1 MASTLPYPAER
12 ETDVVLRDGSTLHV
26 RPVRPDDG
34 PGLLAFYSALSDEA
48 RLMRF
53 FSPLSDVALVQ
64 QVRRDVAVDHMRR
77 FGLVG
82 THGPR
87 QEIVAEASYAVG
99 DGDHAEVAF
108 AVADAYQG
116 RGIATI
122 LLGQLAEIAA
132 AHGIHVFQAL
142 VLPDNQRMIEVFREA
157 GFPVDVHFSGWEI
170 LVTFPTSFTEGAL
183 ARFEQRDQIAAVNA
197 LRAFFAPRS
206 VAVIGA
212 SRRRGTIGGEVFH
225 NLLRDGFE
233 GPVYP
238 VNPAAA
244 VVQSVPAY
252 HAIGDVPGPID
263 LAVVTV
269 PAAEVAGVATQCAEK
284 GVRALAVITA
294 GFGEAGE
301 EGRARQAEL
310 VRICRTSGMRLIGPN
325 CMGLL
330 NTDPAVRLNATFAP
344 QMPPAGRVAFSTQ
357 SGALG
362 LAIIDYA
369 ASLGLGLSTFVSVG
383 NKADI
388 SGNDLLNYW
397 DTDPGTDV
405 ILLYLESFGNPR
417 RFARIARRVGR
428 TKPIVAVKSGRSP
441 AGTRATSSHTGALV
455 AADVTVDAL
464 FRQAGVIR
472 TDTLE
477 ELFDVAA
484 LLANQPVPAGNQV
497 AVVTNGGG
505 AGVLCADACEAQG
518 LVLPEFGEETLA
530 RLRGILPAEA
540 SVRNPVDMLA
550 AASADQYRQTVQIVA
565 ADPQVDAVI
574 VIFVPPLVTE
584 AADVARA
591 LVDAARDIE
600 RRKPILTVFMSTR
613 GVPEA
618 LRAPDVRLPS
628 YAFPE
633 AAAIALARAA
643 CYSAWRAR
651 PLVAPPALA
660 DVRRGDAAMV
670 ISGALAR
677 GGGWLAPDE
686 ADALLRCYGLP
697 VAAQRL
703 APTPAEAASA
713 ADALTHETGVPAVAL
728 KAVGPDL
735 LHKTDVGAIRLG
747 LAGAEAVHTAADE
760 MLRTLAAAGHHA
772 AGWLVQSMAS
782 PGIEMIVGV
791 VHDPRFGPVLACGA
805 GGTLVEV
812 LRDVAVRLTPLT
824 ERDAREMV
832 QGLKIA
838 PALAGVRG
846 RPPADVT
853 ALINVLLRVAA
864 LVEDLPQVAELDCN
878 PVIVHEHGATIVD
891 VRVRVAPVD
900 LPPLLG
906 RPQPDAPG
914 AATGPGTTSSC
925 PSAP

>member
-1 MASTLPYPAER
+1 MATTVPYPASR

-26 RPVRPDDG
+26 RPIRPNDE
-34 PGLLAFYSALSDEA
+34 PGLLAFYAALSEDA
-48 RLMRF
+48 RVMRF
-53 FSPLSDVALVQ
+53 FSPLSEAALIQ
-64 QVRRDVAVDHMRR
+64 QVRRDVAVDHVRR
-77 FGLVG
+77 VGLVA

-87 QEIVAEASYAVG
+87 EQIVAEASYSAM

-108 AVADAYQG
+108 AVNDAYQG
-116 RGIATI
+116 RGVATI

-132 AHGIHVFQAL
+132 GHEIHTFQAL
-142 VLPDNQRMIEVFREA
+142 VLPDNQRMIDVFRQA
-157 GFPVDVHFSGWEI
+157 GFPVDVHYSGWEL
-170 LVTFPTSFTEGAL
+170 LVTFPTSLTEEAL
-183 ARFEQRDQIAAVNA
+183 SRFEQRDQIAAQNA
-197 LRAFFAPRS
+197 LRAFFAPRA

-225 NLLRDGFE
+225 NVLRDGFE

-238 VNPAAA
+238 VNPAAP

-252 HAIGDVPGPID
+252 RTVGEIPGPVD

-269 PAAEVAGVATQCAEK
+269 PAEHACDVAAQCAEK
-284 GVRALAVITA
+284 NVRALVVISA
-294 GFGEAGE
+294 GFGEDGP
-301 EGRARQAEL
+301 EGKARQAEL

-397 DTDPGTDV
+397 ETDPGTDV

-417 RFARIARRVGR
+417 RFGRIARRVGR

-441 AGTRATSSHTGALV
+441 AGNRATSSHTGALV

-477 ELFDVAA
+477 ELFDVAS
-484 LLANQPVPAGNQV
+484 LLANQPVPSGNHV

-505 AGVLCADACEAQG
+505 AGVLCADGCEAQG
-518 LVLPEFGEETLA
+518 LVLPAFGEETQS
-530 RLRGILPAEA
+530 RLRAVLPAEA
-540 SVRNPVDMLA
+540 SLQNPVDMLA
-550 AASADQYRQTVQIVA
+550 SATADQYRRAVGIVA
-565 ADPQVDAVI
+565 ADPNVDAVV
-574 VIFVPPLVTE
+574 VIFVPPLVTD

-591 LVDAARDIE
+591 LVEAARAID
-600 RRKPILTVFMSTR
+600 RRKPVLTVFMSAR

-618 LRAPDVRLPS
+618 LRAHDVRLPS
-628 YAFPE
+628 YVFPE

-643 CYSAWRAR
+643 RYGAWRSR
-651 PLVAPPALA
+651 PPAPLPAFA
-660 DVRRGDAAMV
+660 DVRRRDAAAV
-670 ISGALAR
+670 ITAALERGA
-677 GGGWLAPDE
+677 GWLTGGE
-686 ADALLRCYGLP
+686 TESLLRCYGLP
-697 VAAQRL
+697 LVPQRIAA
-703 APTPAEAASA
+703 TPAEAAA
-713 ADALTHETGVPAVAL
+713 AAEALMRDTGATAVAL
-728 KAVGPDL
+728 KATGPEL
-735 LHKTDVGAIRLG
+735 LHKTDIGAVRLG
-747 LAGAEAVHTAADE
+747 LAGPEAVRTAAGE
-760 MLRTLAAAGHHA
+760 MQRTLAAAGREA
-772 AGWLVQSMAS
+772 TGWLVQSMAA
-782 PGIEMIVGV
+782 PGTEMIVGV
-791 VHDPRFGPVLACGA
+791 VHDPRFGPVVACGA

-824 ERDAREMV
+824 ERDAREMIAD
-832 QGLKIA
+832 LKIA

-846 RPPADVT
+846 RPPGDVD
-853 ALINVLLRVAA
+853 ALTDVLIRVGAV
-864 LVEDLPQVAELDCN
+864 VEDFPQIAELDCN

-891 VRVRVAPVD
+891 VRVRVAPVEV
-900 LPPLLG
+900 PPLLG
-906 RPQPDAPG
+906 RAP
-914 AATGPGTTSSC
+914 
-925 PSAP
+925 

>member
-1 MASTLPYPAER
+1 MAATVPYPAQR
-12 ETDVVLRDGSTLHV
+12 ETDIVLRDGSTLHV
-26 RPVRPDDG
+26 RPVRPDDEA
-34 PGLLAFYSALSDEA
+34 GLLAFYSALSEEA

-53 FSPLSDVALVQ
+53 FSPLSDAALVQ
-64 QVRRDVAVDHMRR
+64 QVHRDTTVDHVRR
-77 FGLVG
+77 VGLVG
-82 THGPR
+82 IHGPR
-87 QEIVAEASYAVG
+87 QEIVAEASYAAI

-142 VLPDNQRMIEVFREA
+142 VMPENQRMVEVFREA
-157 GFPVDVHFSGWEI
+157 GFPVEVHFSGWEI
-170 LVTFPTSFTEGAL
+170 VVTFPTSLTEAAL

-206 VAVIGA
+206 VAVVGA
-212 SRRRGTIGGEVFH
+212 SRHRGTIGGEVFH

-252 HAIGDVPGPID
+252 RTIRDVPGPVD

-269 PAAEVAGVATQCAEK
+269 PAAQVAAVAAQCAEK
-284 GVRALAVITA
+284 GVRALVVISA
-294 GFGEAGE
+294 GFGEAGD

-310 VRICRTSGMRLIGPN
+310 VRICRSSGMRLIGPN

-344 QMPPAGRVAFSTQ
+344 HMPPAGRVAFSTQ

-455 AADVTVDAL
+455 ATDVTVDAL

-518 LVLPEFGEETLA
+518 LVLPEFGEETRA
-530 RLRGILPAEA
+530 RLRAILPAEA

-550 AASADQYRQTVQIVA
+550 AASAEQYRQTVQIVA
-565 ADPQVDAVI
+565 SDPQVDAVI

-584 AADVARA
+584 AADVAAA

-643 CYSAWRAR
+643 CYGAWRTR
-651 PLVAPPALA
+651 PLGTPPAFA
-660 DVRRGDAAMV
+660 DVQRGEAAAV
-670 ISGALAR
+670 ISSALGR
-677 GGGWLAPDE
+677 GGGWLGPDE

-697 VAAQRL
+697 LALQRL
-703 APTPAEAASA
+703 AATPAEVAFAAEGVA
-713 ADALTHETGVPAVAL
+713 RETGVAAVAL

-735 LHKTDVGAIRLG
+735 LHKTDAGAIRLG
-747 LAGAEAVHTAADE
+747 LVGGEAVGAAAGE
-760 MLRTLAAAGHHA
+760 MQRTLAAAGHQVT
-772 AGWLVQSMAS
+772 GWLVQSMAG
-782 PGIEMIVGV
+782 PGVEMIVGV
-791 VHDPRFGPVLACGA
+791 VHDPRFGPVVACGA
-805 GGTLVEV
+805 GGTFVEV

-824 ERDAREMV
+824 EQDAREMIE
-832 QGLKIA
+832 GLKIA

-846 RPPADVT
+846 RPPADVA
-853 ALINVLLRVAA
+853 ALTDVLLRIGA
-864 LVEDLPQVAELDCN
+864 LVEDQPQVAELDCN

-891 VRVRVAPVD
+891 VRVRVAPVE

-906 RPQPDAPG
+906 RPQPDA
-914 AATGPGTTSSC
+914 AAPVTAPSSASTC
-925 PSAP
+925 PSTT

>member
-1 MASTLPYPAER
+1 MAATIPYPARR

-26 RPVRPDDG
+26 RPVRPDDE
-34 PGLLAFYSALSDEA
+34 PGLLAFYCGLSEEA
-48 RLMRF
+48 RVMRF
-53 FSPLSDVALVQ
+53 FSPLSDAALVQ
-64 QVRRDVAVDHMRR
+64 QVHRDAAVDYVHRV
-77 FGLVG
+77 GLIG

-87 QEIVAEASYAVG
+87 QQIVAEASYSTI

-108 AVADAYQG
+108 AVADTYQG
-116 RGIATI
+116 RGVATI

-132 AHGIHVFQAL
+132 EHDIHMFQAF

-157 GFPVDVHFSGWEI
+157 GFPVDVHFSGWEV
-170 LVTFPTSFTEGAL
+170 LVTFPTSLTDDAL
-183 ARFEQRDQIAAVNA
+183 ARFEQRDQVAARNA
-197 LRAFFAPRS
+197 LGAFFAPRS

-212 SRRRGTIGGEVFH
+212 SRRRGTIGGEIFH

-252 HAIGDVPGPID
+252 RTVGDIPGPVD

-269 PAAEVAGVATQCAEK
+269 PAGQVAGVAAQCAEK
-284 GVRALAVITA
+284 GVRALVVISA
-294 GFGEAGE
+294 GFVEAGD

-330 NTDPAVRLNATFAP
+330 NTDPTVRLNATFAP
-344 QMPPAGRVAFSTQ
+344 HMPPAGRVAFSTQ

-397 DTDPGTDV
+397 DTDPNTDV

-428 TKPIVAVKSGRSP
+428 RKPIVAVKSGRSP

-484 LLANQPVPAGNQV
+484 LLASQPVPAGSRV

-518 LVLPEFGEETLA
+518 LVVPAFGDETRS
-530 RLRGILPAEA
+530 RLRALLLPEA
-540 SVRNPVDMLA
+540 SVGNPVDMI
-550 AASADQYRQTVQIVA
+550 ASATADHYRETVQIVA

-591 LVDAARDIE
+591 LVDAARQID
-600 RRKPILTVFMSTR
+600 RRKPILTVFMQAR

-628 YAFPE
+628 YVFPE
-633 AAAIALARAA
+633 AAAIALARAVG
-643 CYSAWRAR
+643 YGAWRAR
-651 PLVAPPALA
+651 PLSAPPALA
-660 DVRRGDAAMV
+660 DARRADAAEVVSGVLRRGD
-670 ISGALAR
+670 
-677 GGGWLAPDE
+677 GWLTPDE
-686 ADALLRCYGLP
+686 TDALLRCYGLP
-697 VAAQRL
+697 TAPQRVVSTAAET
-703 APTPAEAASA
+703 AAAAEA
-713 ADALTHETGVPAVAL
+713 LIRETGAAAVAL
-728 KAVGPDL
+728 KAFGPDL
-735 LHKTDVGAIRLG
+735 LHKTDVGAVRLG
-747 LAGAEAVHTAADE
+747 LGNPEAVRAAADE
-760 MLRTLAAAGHHA
+760 MQRALAAAGLGPS
-772 AGWLVQSMAS
+772 GWLVQAMAAS
-782 PGIEMIVGV
+782 GIEMIVGV
-791 VHDPRFGPVLACGA
+791 VHDPRFGPIVACGA
-805 GGTLVEV
+805 GGVLVEV

-824 ERDAREMV
+824 ERDAREMIE
-832 QGLKIA
+832 GLKIA
-838 PALAGVRG
+838 PALRGVRG
-846 RPPADVT
+846 RPPADVG
-853 ALINVLLRVAA
+853 ALTDILVRIGAM
-864 LVEDLPQVAELDCN
+864 VEDQPQIAELDCN

-891 VRVRVAPVD
+891 VRVRVVPVE
-900 LPPLLG
+900 PVPLLG
-906 RPQPDAPG
+906 RPQPDGSLAVQLQDG
-914 AATGPGTTSSC
+914 A
-925 PSAP
+925 

>member
-1 MASTLPYPAER
+1 MAATVPYPASR
-12 ETDVVLRDGSTLHV
+12 ETDVVLRDGATVHV
-26 RPVRPDDG
+26 RPIRPDDEA
-34 PGLLAFYSALSDEA
+34 GLLAFYTALSDDA

-53 FSPLSDVALVQ
+53 FSPISDVSLVQ
-64 QVRRDVAVDHMRR
+64 QVGRDVAVDHVRR
-77 FGLVG
+77 FGLVA
-82 THGPR
+82 TQGPG
-87 QEIVAEASYAVG
+87 QQIVAEASYNAM

-108 AVADAYQG
+108 AVAGAYQG

-132 AHGIHVFQAL
+132 AHEIHTFQAL
-142 VLPDNQRMIEVFREA
+142 VLPDNQRMIEVFRQA
-157 GFPVDVHFSGWEI
+157 GFPVDVHYSGWEV
-170 LVTFPTSFTEGAL
+170 LVTFPTSLTEDAL
-183 ARFEQRDQIAAVNA
+183 ARFEQRDQVAAQNA
-197 LRAFFAPRS
+197 LRAFFAPRA

-238 VNPAAA
+238 VNPAAP

-252 HAIGDVPGPID
+252 RTVGEIPGPVD

-269 PAAEVAGVATQCAEK
+269 PAEHVCDVAAQCAQK
-284 GVRALAVITA
+284 SVRALVVISA
-294 GFGEAGE
+294 GFGEGGA
-301 EGRARQAEL
+301 EGKARQAEL
-310 VRICRTSGMRLIGPN
+310 VRICRTSGMRLVGPN

-330 NTDPAVRLNATFAP
+330 NTDAAVRLNATFAP

-397 DTDPGTDV
+397 ETDPGTDV

-441 AGTRATSSHTGALV
+441 AGTRAASSHTGALV
-455 AADVTVDAL
+455 ASDVTVDAL

-477 ELFDVAA
+477 ELFDVAS
-484 LLANQPVPAGNQV
+484 LLANQPAPAGNRV

-518 LVLPEFGEETLA
+518 LVLPAFGEETQS
-530 RLRGILPAEA
+530 RLRALLPAEA
-540 SVRNPVDMLA
+540 SVQNPVDMLA
-550 AASADQYRQTVQIVA
+550 AAGADQYRQAVGLAA
-565 ADPQVDAVI
+565 ADPNVDAVV

-584 AADVARA
+584 AGDVARA
-591 LVDAARDIE
+591 LVDAAREID
-600 RRKPILTVFMSTR
+600 RRKPVLTVFMSAR
-613 GVPEA
+613 GVPDA
-618 LRAPDVRLPS
+618 LRAHDVRLPS
-628 YAFPE
+628 YVFPE

-643 CYSAWRAR
+643 RYGEWRSR
-651 PLVAPPALA
+651 PPAPLPA
-660 DVRRGDAAMV
+660 FTDIRRRDAGAV
-670 ISGALAR
+670 IASALDRGA
-677 GGGWLAPDE
+677 GWLSGTE
-686 ADALLRCYGLP
+686 IETLFRCYGLP
-697 VAAQRL
+697 LVSQRTAA
-703 APTPAEAASA
+703 TPDEAAA
-713 ADALTHETGVPAVAL
+713 AAAALMRDTGAAAVAL
-728 KAVGPDL
+728 KATGPRL
-735 LHKTDVGAIRLG
+735 LHKMDVGAVRLG
-747 LAGAEAVHTAADE
+747 LASPDAVRTAAGE
-760 MLRTLAAAGHHA
+760 IRRTVTAAGSEA
-772 AGWLVQSMAS
+772 TGWLVQAMAA
-782 PGIEMIVGV
+782 PGTEMIVGV
-791 VHDPRFGPVLACGA
+791 VHDPRFGPVVACGA

-824 ERDAREMV
+824 ERDAREMIA
-832 QGLKIA
+832 GLKIA

-846 RPPADVT
+846 RPPADVR
-853 ALINVLLRVAA
+853 ALTDILVRIGA
-864 LVEDLPQVAELDCN
+864 LVEDFPQIAELDCN
-878 PVIVHEHGATIVD
+878 PVIVHERGATIVD
-891 VRVRVAPVD
+891 MRVRVAPVEA
-900 LPPLLG
+900 PPLLG
-906 RPQPDAPG
+906 RAP
-914 AATGPGTTSSC
+914 
-925 PSAP
+925 

>member
-1 MASTLPYPAER
+1 MDTGAVPATVAYPASR

-26 RPVRPDDG
+26 RPIRPDDESR
-34 PGLLAFYSALSDEA
+34 LLAFYAALSEDA

-53 FSPLSDVALVQ
+53 FSPLSDAALVQ
-64 QVRRDVAVDHMRR
+64 QVRRDVAADHVRR
-77 FGLVG
+77 VSLVG
-82 THGPR
+82 THGPHD
-87 QEIVAEASYAVG
+87 EIVAEASYSTV

-122 LLGQLAEIAA
+122 LLGQLAQIAA
-132 AHGIHVFQAL
+132 GREIHTFQAL
-142 VLPDNQRMIEVFREA
+142 VLPDNLRMIEVFREA
-157 GFPVDVHFSGWEI
+157 GFPVDVHYSGWE
-170 LVTFPTSFTEGAL
+170 LMVTFPTSLTEEAL
-183 ARFEQRDQIAAVNA
+183 SRFERRDQIAAQNA
-197 LRAFFAPRS
+197 LRAFFAPRA

-238 VNPAAA
+238 VNPSAP

-252 HAIGDVPGPID
+252 RTVGDIPGPVD

-269 PAAEVAGVATQCAEK
+269 PAAYVCDVAAQCAEK
-284 GVRALAVITA
+284 GVRALVVISA
-294 GFGEAGE
+294 GFGEGGA

-310 VRICRTSGMRLIGPN
+310 LRICRTNGMRLVGPN

-397 DTDPGTDV
+397 ETDPGTDV

-455 AADVTVDAL
+455 ASDVTVDAL

-477 ELFDVAA
+477 ELFDVAS
-484 LLANQPVPAGNQV
+484 LLANQPVPAGNRV
-497 AVVTNGGG
+497 AVITNGGG
-505 AGVLCADACEAQG
+505 AGVLCADNCEAEG
-518 LVLPEFGEETLA
+518 LVLPAFGEETQA
-530 RLRGILPAEA
+530 RLRAVLPAEA
-540 SVRNPVDMLA
+540 SVENPVDMIA
-550 AASADQYRQTVQIVA
+550 AATADQYHKAIAIVA
-565 ADPQVDAVI
+565 ADPNVDALI

-591 LVDAARDIE
+591 LVEAAREIAGA
-600 RRKPILTVFMSTR
+600 KPIIPVFMSAH
-613 GVPEA
+613 GVPDA

-628 YAFPE
+628 FVFPE
-633 AAAIALARAA
+633 TAGIALARVAR
-643 CYSAWRAR
+643 YGVWRSR
-651 PLVAPPALA
+651 PPAPLPVLA
-660 DVRRGDAAMV
+660 DVRRRDAAAV
-670 ISGALAR
+670 VASALNRGA
-677 GGGWLAPDE
+677 GWLTAGESEALLGAYGVSLVPQRVAATPDE
-686 ADALLRCYGLP
+686 A
-697 VAAQRL
+697 VAA
-703 APTPAEAASA
+703 AEA
-713 ADALTHETGVPAVAL
+713 LMRETGARAVAL
-728 KAVGPDL
+728 KATGPDL
-735 LHKTDVGAIRLG
+735 LHKTDAGAVRLG
-747 LAGAEAVHTAADE
+747 LANADAVRAAAAEMGRAVTAAG
-760 MLRTLAAAGHHA
+760 LHA
-772 AGWLVQSMAS
+772 TGWVAQSMAA

-791 VHDPRFGPVLACGA
+791 VHDPRFGPVVACGA

-812 LRDVAVRLTPLT
+812 LRDVSVRLTPLT
-824 ERDAREMV
+824 ERDAHEMIAD
-832 QGLKIA
+832 LKIA

-846 RPPADVT
+846 RPPADVD
-853 ALINVLLRVAA
+853 ALADLLVRIGAMVD
-864 LVEDLPQVAELDCN
+864 DLPQIAELDCN
-878 PVIVHEHGATIVD
+878 PVIVHDQGATIVD
-891 VRVRVAPVD
+891 VRVRVERVEAI
-900 LPPLLG
+900 PLLG
-906 RPQPDAPG
+906 RTPPANGRGGAPV
-914 AATGPGTTSSC
+914 TRS
-925 PSAP
+925 

>member
-1 MASTLPYPAER
+1 MAATVPYPASR

-26 RPVRPDDG
+26 RPIRPDDEA
-34 PGLLAFYSALSDEA
+34 GLLAFYAALSEDA
-48 RLMRF
+48 RVMRF
-53 FSPLSDVALVQ
+53 FSPLSDAALIQ
-64 QVRRDVAVDHMRR
+64 QVRRDVAVDHVRR
-77 FGLVG
+77 VGLVA

-87 QEIVAEASYAVG
+87 QQVVAEASYSTV

-108 AVADAYQG
+108 AVAGAYQG
-116 RGIATI
+116 RGVATI

-132 AHGIHVFQAL
+132 SHEIHTFQAL
-142 VLPDNQRMIEVFREA
+142 VLPDNQPMIDVFRQA
-157 GFPVDVHFSGWEI
+157 GFPVDVHYSGWEL
-170 LVTFPTSFTEGAL
+170 LVTFPTSLTEEAL
-183 ARFEQRDQIAAVNA
+183 ARFEQRDQVAAQNA
-197 LRAFFAPRS
+197 LRAFFAPRA

-238 VNPAAA
+238 VNPAAP

-252 HAIGDVPGPID
+252 RTVGEIPGPVD

-269 PAAEVAGVATQCAEK
+269 PAEHVCEVAAQCADA
-284 GVRALAVITA
+284 GVRALVVISA
-294 GFGEAGE
+294 GFGESGP
-301 EGRARQAEL
+301 EGKARQAEL
-310 VRICRTSGMRLIGPN
+310 VRICRTSGMRLVGPN

-330 NTDPAVRLNATFAP
+330 NTDAAVRLNATFAP

-397 DTDPGTDV
+397 ETDPGTDV

-455 AADVTVDAL
+455 ASDVTVDAL

-477 ELFDVAA
+477 ELFDVAS
-484 LLANQPVPAGNQV
+484 LLANQPAPAGNRV

-505 AGVLCADACEAQG
+505 AGVLCADGCEAQG
-518 LVLPEFGEETLA
+518 LVLPAFGEETQS
-530 RLRGILPAEA
+530 RLRALLPPEA
-540 SVRNPVDMLA
+540 SVQNPVDMLA
-550 AASADQYRQTVQIVA
+550 AASADQYRRAVGIVA
-565 ADPQVDAVI
+565 ADPNVDAVV

-591 LVDAARDIE
+591 LVEAAREID
-600 RRKPILTVFMSTR
+600 RRKPTLTVFMSAH

-618 LRAPDVRLPS
+618 LRADDVRLPS

-643 CYSAWRAR
+643 GYGMWRSR
-651 PLVAPPALA
+651 PPAPLPQLE
-660 DVRRGDAAMV
+660 DLRRRDAATV
-670 ISGALAR
+670 ITSALERGA
-677 GGGWLAPDE
+677 GWLTGAETE
-686 ADALLRCYGLP
+686 ALFRCYGLP
-697 VAAQRL
+697 LVSQRAA
-703 APTPAEAASA
+703 ATPAEAAEA
-713 ADALTHETGVPAVAL
+713 AAALMRDTGADAVAL
-728 KAVGPDL
+728 KATGPQL
-735 LHKTDVGAIRLG
+735 LHKTDVGAVRLG
-747 LAGAEAVHTAADE
+747 LANPDAV
-760 MLRTLAAAGHHA
+760 RAAAGEIERAVA
-772 AGWLVQSMAS
+772 AAGLEATGWLVQAMAA
-782 PGIEMIVGV
+782 PGTEMIVGV
-791 VHDPRFGPVLACGA
+791 VHDPRFGPVVACGA

-824 ERDAREMV
+824 ERDAREMIAD
-832 QGLKIA
+832 LKIA

-846 RPPADVT
+846 RRPADIG
-853 ALINVLLRVAA
+853 ALSDVLVRIGA
-864 LVEDLPQVAELDCN
+864 LVEAFPQIAELDCN
-878 PVIVHEHGATIVD
+878 PVIVHEHGAAIVD
-891 VRVRVAPVD
+891 VRVRVAPVEV
-900 LPPLLG
+900 PPLLG
-906 RPQPDAPG
+906 RAP
-914 AATGPGTTSSC
+914 
-925 PSAP
+925 

>member
-1 MASTLPYPAER
+1 MAATVPYPVSR

-26 RPVRPDDG
+26 RPVRPDDE
-34 PGLLAFYSALSDEA
+34 PGLLGFYAALSEEA

-53 FSPLSDVALVQ
+53 FSPVSDASLIQ
-64 QVRRDVAVDHMRR
+64 QVRRDVAADHVRR
-77 FGLVG
+77 VSLIGI
-82 THGPR
+82 HGAR
-87 QEIVAEASYAVG
+87 DQIVAEASYSTI

-122 LLGQLAEIAA
+122 LLGQLAGIAA
-132 AHGIHVFQAL
+132 DHTIHTFQAL
-142 VLPDNQRMIEVFREA
+142 VLPDNVKMIDVFREA
-157 GFPVDVHFSGWEI
+157 GFPVDVHYSGWE
-170 LVTFPTSFTEGAL
+170 LMVTFPTSLTEEAL
-183 ARFEQRDQIAAVNA
+183 SRFERRDQIAAQNA
-197 LRAFFAPRS
+197 LRAFFAPRA

-212 SRRRGTIGGEVFH
+212 SRRRGTIGGEIFH

-238 VNPAAA
+238 VNPSAP

-252 HAIGDVPGPID
+252 RTVGDVPGPVD
-263 LAVVTV
+263 LAVITV
-269 PAAEVAGVATQCAEK
+269 PAERVCDVAAQCAEK
-284 GVRALAVITA
+284 GVRALTVISA
-294 GFGEAGE
+294 GFGESGP

-310 VRICRTSGMRLIGPN
+310 LRICRTSGMRLVGPN

-397 DTDPGTDV
+397 ETDPGTDV

-455 AADVTVDAL
+455 ASDVTVDAL

-477 ELFDVAA
+477 ELFDVAS
-484 LLANQPVPAGNQV
+484 LLANQPVPAGNRV
-497 AVVTNGGG
+497 AVITNGGG
-505 AGVLCADACEAQG
+505 AGVLCADSCEAEG
-518 LVLPEFGEETLA
+518 LALPPFGDETQA
-530 RLRGILPAEA
+530 QLRAVLPAEA
-540 SVRNPVDMLA
+540 SVQNPVDMIA
-550 AASADQYRQTVQIVA
+550 AATADQYRRAVAIAA
-565 ADPQVDAVI
+565 ADPGVDALI

-591 LVDAARDIE
+591 LVDAAREIGGK
-600 RRKPILTVFMSTR
+600 KPILTVFMSAH

-628 YAFPE
+628 FVFPE

-643 CYSAWRAR
+643 RYGLWLSR
-651 PLVAPPALA
+651 PPAPMPVLTNLRRHDAAALVAAAL
-660 DVRRGDAAMV
+660 D
-670 ISGALAR
+670 R
-677 GGGWLAPDE
+677 GGGWLTAAETEALLRAYGVPLVAQRVADTPDE
-686 ADALLRCYGLP
+686 A
-697 VAAQRL
+697 
-703 APTPAEAASA
+703 AEAAE
-713 ADALTHETGVPAVAL
+713 ALMRETGARAVAL
-728 KAVGPDL
+728 KATGPDL
-735 LHKTDVGAIRLG
+735 LHKTDAGGVRLG
-747 LAGAEAVHTAADE
+747 LADADAV
-760 MLRTLAAAGHHA
+760 RAAAAEMRRAVTEAGLHA
-772 AGWLVQSMAS
+772 GGWVVQSMAE
-782 PGIEMIVGV
+782 PGMEMLVGV
-791 VHDPRFGPVLACGA
+791 VHDPRFGPVVACGA

-824 ERDAREMV
+824 ERDAREMIAD
-832 QGLKIA
+832 LKIA

-846 RPPADVT
+846 RPAADVD
-853 ALINVLLRVAA
+853 ALVDVLLRIGAM
-864 LVEDLPQVAELDCN
+864 VEELPQIAELDCN

-891 VRVRVAPVD
+891 VRVRVEAVETA
-900 LPPLLG
+900 PLLG
-906 RPQPDAPG
+906 R
-914 AATGPGTTSSC
+914 T
-925 PSAP
+925 PSART

>member
-1 MASTLPYPAER
+1 MAVTVPYPAQR

-26 RPVRPDDG
+26 RPVRPGDEA
-34 PGLLAFYSALSDEA
+34 GLLAFYLALSDEA

-53 FSPLSDVALVQ
+53 FSPLSDESLIQ
-64 QVRRDVAVDHMRR
+64 QVRRDVAVDHVRR
-77 FGLVG
+77 VGLVG
-82 THGPR
+82 IHGPR
-87 QEIVAEASYAVG
+87 QEIVAEASYACG

-132 AHGIHVFQAL
+132 SHGIHVFQAL
-142 VLPDNQRMIEVFREA
+142 VLPDNHRMVEVFREA
-157 GFPVDVHFSGWEI
+157 GFPADVQFSGWEI
-170 LVTFPTSFTEGAL
+170 VVRFPTSLTDAAL
-183 ARFEQRDQIAAVNA
+183 ARFEQRDQVAATNA

-238 VNPAAA
+238 VNPAAD

-252 HAIGDVPGPID
+252 RTVGDIAGPVD

-269 PAAEVAGVATQCAEK
+269 PAAEVTTVAAQCAEK
-284 GVRALAVITA
+284 GVRALVVISA
-294 GFGEAGE
+294 GFGEDGE
-301 EGRARQAEL
+301 RGRARQADL
-310 VRICRTSGMRLIGPN
+310 LRICRSSGMRLIGPN

-344 QMPPAGRVAFSTQ
+344 HMPPAGRVAFSTQ

-388 SGNDLLNYW
+388 SSNDLLNYW

-441 AGTRATSSHTGALV
+441 AGNRATSSHTGALV

-518 LVLPEFGEETLA
+518 LVLPEFGEDTRA
-530 RLRGILPAEA
+530 RLRAVLPAEA

-550 AASADQYRQTVQIVA
+550 AATAEQYSQGVQIVA
-565 ADPQVDAVI
+565 ADPHVDAVI

-591 LVDAARDIE
+591 LVDAAREID

-628 YAFPE
+628 YVFPE
-633 AAAIALARAA
+633 AAAMALARAA
-643 CYSAWRAR
+643 CYGAWRTR
-651 PLVAPPALA
+651 PVGTPPAFA
-660 DVRRGDAAMV
+660 DVRRGEAAAI
-670 ISGALAR
+670 ISRALAH
-677 GGGWLAPDE
+677 GGGWLGPDE

-697 VAAQRL
+697 LAPQRL
-703 APTPAEAASA
+703 AATPAEAASA
-713 ADALTHETGVPAVAL
+713 ADTLMRETGAAAVAL

-735 LHKTDVGAIRLG
+735 LHKTDAGAIRLG
-747 LAGAEAVHTAADE
+747 LAGGGAVA
-760 MLRTLAAAGHHA
+760 AAAGEMQA
-772 AGWLVQSMAS
+772 ALEAAGRRVTGWLVQSMAA
-782 PGIEMIVGV
+782 PGIEMIAGV

-824 ERDAREMV
+824 DLDAREMIE
-832 QGLKIA
+832 GLKIA

-846 RPPADVT
+846 RPPADVP
-853 ALINVLLRVAA
+853 ALIDVLLRVGA
-864 LVEDLPQVAELDCN
+864 LVEDQPQVAELDCN

-906 RPQPDAPG
+906 RPQPDGAAASTAPG
-914 AATGPGTTSSC
+914 TASSC
-925 PSAP
+925 PSRP